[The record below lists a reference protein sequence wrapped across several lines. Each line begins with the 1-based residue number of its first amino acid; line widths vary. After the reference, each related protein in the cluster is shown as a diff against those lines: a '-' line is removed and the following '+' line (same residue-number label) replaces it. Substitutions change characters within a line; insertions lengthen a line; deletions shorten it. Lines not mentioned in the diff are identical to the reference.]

1 MERFQ
6 YFYCRSFD
14 LESEQVNY
22 GFCLLTLGVGRD
34 VDGVGLAGRLFTFW
48 LLSVRVFEFRS
59 PVLFELLRGVT
70 VASGVAALAFGRFA
84 FRGRFTLPFAFAFAF
99 ALPLAF
105 AFAFALSFFGF
116 FGLLTFVVAV
126 LLFVFVSSAGRTGS
140 GASPSLVARLMS
152 IATV

>member
-70 VASGVAALAFGRFA
+70 VASGVAAAFGRFA
-84 FRGRFTLPFAFAFAF
+84 FRGRFTLPFAFAFALTLPLAF
-99 ALPLAF
+99 PLAF
-105 AFAFALSFFGF
+105 AFAL
-116 FGLLTFVVAV
+116 
-126 LLFVFVSSAGRTGS
+126 
-140 GASPSLVARLMS
+140 
-152 IATV
+152 